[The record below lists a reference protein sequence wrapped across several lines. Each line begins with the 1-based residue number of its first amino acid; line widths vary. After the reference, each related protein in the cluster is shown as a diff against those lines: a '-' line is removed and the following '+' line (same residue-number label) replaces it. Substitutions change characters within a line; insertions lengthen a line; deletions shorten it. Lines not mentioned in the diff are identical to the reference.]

1 MGQQMGADQFAG
13 AASGM
18 PSDVLMGGA
27 MPSVAATNTGGPG
40 GSQSG
45 MMSALASGFSKLSEV
60 SSFLGSSPDEIKKNA
75 QVLGAMAKDL
85 GSAHQAM
92 TDSTLMRRVI
102 EHGMRAPLAV
112 FGGQSPQAAARI
124 QPTFS
129 GEAAAQAGQW
139 RGMR

>member
-1 MGQQMGADQFAG
+1 MMG
-13 AASGM
+13 
-18 PSDVLMGGA
+18 
-27 MPSVAATNTGGPG
+27 
-40 GSQSG
+40 
-45 MMSALASGFSKLSEV
+45 ALASGFSKLSELTKL
-60 SSFLGSSPDEIKKNA
+60 LGSNPDEIKKNA

-85 GSAHQAM
+85 GSARQAM
-92 TDSTLMRRVI
+92 TDSTLMKRVI

-112 FGGQSPQAAARI
+112 FGGQTPQSAARI